1 MPTELPRSSVEP
13 VSSSP
18 EHADASVSPSLN
30 AQNPWPGLAA
40 YDEASRDFFNGRD
53 EEAIELPRL
62 IRLAPLTVLYGK
74 SGLGKSSLLQAGL
87 FPLLRADHYLPVN
100 IDCSQGSDLTLE
112 RVAKRL
118 MAELR
123 RTKADFDALGDESLW
138 EYLHRKDFE
147 IWTTD
152 NFPLTPVLVFDQF
165 EELFSRNDGDTK
177 RIEQFLDG
185 LGDLIENRIPVELR
199 SDAAKPKRSKLDLLT
214 QRYRIVLSFREDFL
228 PQVRA
233 AWERKV
239 PSLLRNYLRLEPMPR
254 ERAIAAVERSGA
266 EVLDKGVAPVI
277 VDFVG
282 KGDEGANRSGAAD
295 PVIEPVLLSLCCY
308 QLNRQRDGKR
318 IDKALVDRA
327 GRDILDSFYREALDD
342 EEVKGPPDV
351 SRFIEGYLIQD
362 RFRGDYPKE
371 GALNDGLLTERQLAA
386 LTDRHRLL
394 RVVSHADTARI
405 ELIHDRLVP
414 VVRKARDER
423 QARELQAEQERKAEQ
438 AQAELKKER
447 AQRKRAQRSFA
458 IASAAALLF
467 LVLFFVTI
475 WQWKMLREATENSQ
489 NLLSQAETTYQFTKL
504 AEEAALHGKGEVA
517 LPADVPPELAPA
529 ELTAY
534 RGLAAYRHLIK
545 STMSWQVNS
554 SLRALHS
561 ALEASTHLRKVVRLR
576 DAAAGPVA
584 SLTAT
589 PALAYSPDGH
599 TLAVGGSDGSIH
611 LLDAATYQE
620 KLPLNCSPPPG
631 THPWSIAFN
640 RNGTHHLAASFVAIG
655 NEARGLI
662 CIFDLVDGS
671 IVRKWDVADIEGTS
685 NDIGSIFSLAFSEA
699 NGKEI
704 VVAGG
709 SKNIVFVGEIE
720 SGHLGSL
727 PKWGAGDISA
737 ISVSKTGRKIA
748 AAQDKIITVWDLGAP
763 NEKPVELT
771 GHKWLVQELVF
782 SPVDDSVL
790 ISGGED
796 GLVKVWN
803 VGEGCETQSAEMRVR
818 VLGLDI
824 NGEGEI
830 VAAGGGQGKLRLY
843 RLDRHLSCTSRAVD
857 GEIPKLELVKDIGEL
872 RAGTVY
878 TVAFDRKKGDRLA
891 SMTTHGTAT
900 EGTIRIWGLNTGDFA
915 LAQLQLRADDGLP
928 TALPANVTTVA
939 ISRDGMSIAAGDE
952 KGNIHLWTRREYAE
966 AEVQP
971 ATAEWSA
978 HPNAIRSLA
987 YVYTGNRLTLVS
999 GGEDGVLKSWDAESG
1014 RMIPGE
1020 MADDAKPV
1028 RAIAVSPDGTM
1039 LAAGSIDGMV
1049 RIWNLTTRAPPRHI
1063 KPNNWQ
1069 SWEELYAVG
1078 FSPDAEYLLIGS
1090 AFLRRIPLGGADEGP
1105 VRSKILPGHFYIKSL
1120 KYIPQSHTVDGGR
1133 VLSASED
1140 GTVLAWDL
1148 KKVEERSS
1156 RRGDQFE
1163 SRMKTRDGE
1172 GLTALDA
1179 SADGRL
1185 VLTGGEQ
1192 GQVQLWDAVHGHLIA
1207 PRFVAHDGD
1216 IKAVALAADGS
1227 VFVTADARKVLLWP
1241 GPNRW
1246 ADIICQK
1253 LSWNMSAG
1261 QWKGWISASLEYKDQ
1276 CENLPRLKD

>member
-1 MPTELPRSSVEP
+1 MPTELPGSSVEP

-123 RTKADFDALGDESLW
+123 RTKGDFIALGDESLW

-165 EELFSRNDGDTK
+165 EELFLRNDGNSKRTK
-177 RIEQFLDG
+177 RFLDG

-228 PQVRA
+228 PQVRV
-233 AWERKV
+233 WEKKV
-239 PSLLRNYLRLEPMPR
+239 PSLLRNYLRLEPMLR

-351 SRFIEGYLIQD
+351 SRFIEGYLIQGD
-362 RFRGDYPKE
+362 RDRGNYSKE

-447 AQRKRAQRSFA
+447 AQRKRAQHSLA

-467 LVLFFVTI
+467 LGLFFFTI
-475 WQWKMLREATENSQ
+475 WQGKKLREATENSQ
-489 NLLSQAETTYQFTKL
+489 NSYQFTKL
-504 AEEAALHGKGEVA
+504 SEEAALHAKGEVA
-517 LPADVPPELAPA
+517 LPAGAPAELAPA
-529 ELTAY
+529 ELMAY

-554 SLRALHS
+554 GLRALHS

-576 DAAAGPVA
+576 DAAAGPMA

-631 THPWSIAFN
+631 THPWKIAFN
-640 RNGTHHLAASFVAIG
+640 RNGTHLAASFNAIG
-655 NEARGLI
+655 KEARGSI
-662 CIFDLVDGS
+662 CIFDLVDVS

-709 SKNIVFVGEIE
+709 SKTIVFVGDIE

-727 PKWGAGDISA
+727 PKWGAGGISA

-748 AAQDKIITVWDLGAP
+748 ANQDKIIKVWDLGAP

-771 GHKWLVQELVF
+771 GHKWSVQELVF

-790 ISGGED
+790 ISGGDD

-803 VGEGCETQSAEMRVR
+803 VGEGCETQSADMRVR

-824 NGEGEI
+824 NGDGEI

-872 RAGTVY
+872 GAGTVG
-878 TVAFDRKKGDRLA
+878 TVAFDRKRDRLA
-891 SMTTHGTAT
+891 SITTHGTAT
-900 EGTIRIWGLNTGDFA
+900 EGTIRIWGLNTDDFA
-915 LAQLQLRADDGLP
+915 LAQLQSRANDGLP

-939 ISRDGMSIAAGDE
+939 ISPDGMSIAAGDD

-971 ATAEWSA
+971 ATAEWTA

-987 YVYTGNRLTLVS
+987 YIRIGNRLTLVS

-1014 RMIPGE
+1014 RMSPGE

-1049 RIWNLTTRAPPRHI
+1049 RIWNLTTRAPPRRI
-1063 KPNNWQ
+1063 RPNNWQ
-1069 SWEELYAVG
+1069 PWEELYAVG
-1078 FSPDAEYLLIGS
+1078 FSPDAESLLIGS
-1090 AFLRRIPLGGADEGP
+1090 AYLRRIPLGGADEG
-1105 VRSKILPGHFYIKSL
+1105 SGEILRGHFYIKSL
-1120 KYIPQSHTVDGGR
+1120 KYIPRSHTVDGGR

-1148 KKVEERSS
+1148 KKVGER

-1163 SRMKTRDGE
+1163 FRMKTRDGE

-1227 VFVTADARKVLLWP
+1227 FFVTADARKVLLWP

>member
-1 MPTELPRSSVEP
+1 MPTELPGSSVER

-123 RTKADFDALGDESLW
+123 RTKGDFIALGDESLW

-165 EELFSRNDGDTK
+165 EELFLRNDGNSK
-177 RIEQFLDG
+177 RIERFLDG

-228 PQVRA
+228 PQVRV
-233 AWERKV
+233 WEKKV
-239 PSLLRNYLRLEPMPR
+239 PSLLRNYLRLEPMLR

-351 SRFIEGYLIQD
+351 SRFIEGYLIQGD
-362 RFRGDYPKE
+362 RDRGNYSKE
-371 GALNDGLLTERQLAA
+371 GALNDGLLTGRQLAA

-447 AQRKRAQRSFA
+447 AQRKRAQHSLA

-467 LVLFFVTI
+467 LVSLI
-475 WQWKMLREATENSQ
+475 MLLREKVTSQ
-489 NLLSQAETTYQFTKL
+489 NLLSQVQITKM
-504 AEEAALHGKGEVA
+504 AEEAALHAKGEIA
-517 LPADVPPELAPA
+517 LPADAPAELAPA
-529 ELTAY
+529 ELMAY

-554 SLRALHS
+554 GLRALHS

-576 DAAAGPVA
+576 DAAAGPMA

-611 LLDAATYQE
+611 LLDAANYQE
-620 KLPLNCSPPPG
+620 KLPLNCSSPPG
-631 THPWSIAFN
+631 TRPWSIAFN
-640 RNGTHHLAASFVAIG
+640 RNGTHLAASFNAIRK
-655 NEARGLI
+655 EARGLI

-685 NDIGSIFSLAFSEA
+685 NDIGSISSLDFSEA

-709 SKNIVFVGEIE
+709 SENIVFVGDIE

-727 PKWGAGDISA
+727 PKWGAGSISA
-737 ISVSKTGRKIA
+737 ISVSKTGRIA
-748 AAQDKIITVWDLGAP
+748 AAQGKIITVWDLGAT

-771 GHKWLVQELVF
+771 GHKDKVQALVF
-782 SPVDDSVL
+782 SPVDNSVL
-790 ISGGED
+790 VSGGED

-803 VGEGCETQSAEMRVR
+803 VGEGCETQSAEIPIRIYA
-818 VLGLDI
+818 LDI
-824 NGEGEI
+824 NGQGEM
-830 VAAGGGQGKLRLY
+830 VAAGGGLAKVRLY

-857 GEIPKLELVKDIGEL
+857 REIPKLELVKDVGEL
-872 RAGTVY
+872 EAGIVLA
-878 TVAFDRKKGDRLA
+878 VAFDRRGHRLA
-891 SMTTHGTAT
+891 SMTTDRTKT
-900 EGTIRIWGLNTGDFA
+900 WEGTIRIWGLNTNDFS
-915 LAQLQLRADDGLP
+915 LAQLQSRADDGLP

-939 ISRDGMSIAAGDE
+939 ISPEGMSIAAGDE

-971 ATAEWSA
+971 ATAEWTA

-987 YVYTGNRLTLVS
+987 YIRIGNRLALVS

-1014 RMIPGE
+1014 RMILE
-1020 MADDAKPV
+1020 MADGAKPV
-1028 RAIAVSPDGTM
+1028 RAIAVSRDGTM
-1039 LAAGSIDGMV
+1039 LAAGSMDGTV
-1049 RIWNLTTRAPPRHI
+1049 RIWNLTTHAPPRRI
-1063 KPNNWQ
+1063 RPNNWD
-1069 SWEELYAVG
+1069 WDPDDELYAVG
-1078 FSPDAEYLLIGS
+1078 FSPDAKYLVIGS
-1090 AFLRRIPLGGADEGP
+1090 FYLRLIPLGGADEGP
-1105 VRSKILPGHFYIKSL
+1105 GEMLFGHFDIKSL
-1120 KYIPQSHTVDGGR
+1120 KSTPQLHTGDGGR

-1148 KKVEERSS
+1148 ERVGKRESTPFALP
-1156 RRGDQFE
+1156 DQSEF
-1163 SRMKTRDGE
+1163 RMKTRDGK

-1179 SADGRL
+1179 NADGRL

-1192 GQVQLWDAVHGHLIA
+1192 GQVQLWDAVYRQLIG

-1227 VFVTADARKVLLWP
+1227 FFVTADARKVLLWP

>member
-1 MPTELPRSSVEP
+1 
-13 VSSSP
+13 
-18 EHADASVSPSLN
+18 
-30 AQNPWPGLAA
+30 
-40 YDEASRDFFNGRD
+40 
-53 EEAIELPRL
+53 
-62 IRLAPLTVLYGK
+62 
-74 SGLGKSSLLQAGL
+74 
-87 FPLLRADHYLPVN
+87 
-100 IDCSQGSDLTLE
+100 
-112 RVAKRL
+112 

-282 KGDEGANRSGAAD
+282 KGDEGPNRSGAAD

-308 QLNRQRDGKR
+308 QLNRRRDGKR

-351 SRFIEGYLIQD
+351 SRFIEGYLIQGD
-362 RFRGDYPKE
+362 RDRGNYSKE
-371 GALNDGLLTERQLAA
+371 GALNAGLLTERQLAA

-438 AQAELKKER
+438 AQAELEKER
-447 AQRKRAQRSFA
+447 AQRKRVQRSFA
-458 IASAAALLF
+458 IASAFALLF
-467 LVLFFVTI
+467 FGLFFFTMRQRI
-475 WQWKMLREATENSQ
+475 ALQ
-489 NLLSQAETTYQFTKL
+489 NLLSQVEITKM
-504 AEEAALHGKGEVA
+504 AEETALQAKGEIA
-517 LPADVPPELAPA
+517 FPPGAPPELAPA
-529 ELTAY
+529 EQMAY

-545 STMSWQVNS
+545 PTMSWQVNS
-554 SLRALHS
+554 GLRALHS
-561 ALEASTHLRKVVRLR
+561 ALEASTHLRKIVRLR
-576 DAAAGPVA
+576 DAAAGPMA

-589 PALAYSPDGH
+589 PALAYSPNGQ
-599 TLAVGGSDGSIH
+599 TLAVVGGSDGSIH

-620 KLPLNCSPPPG
+620 QLLLNCSHPPG
-631 THPWSIAFN
+631 TQVWSIAFN
-640 RNGTHHLAASFVAIG
+640 RQGRRLAAGFVAETG
-655 NEARGLI
+655 DSPRGAI
-662 CIFDLVDGS
+662 CIFDVADGS
-671 IVRKWDVADIEGTS
+671 VVRRWEQADVQGKSD
-685 NDIGSIFSLAFSEA
+685 DIGDIFSLDFSEV

-727 PKWGAGDISA
+727 PERGAGDISA

-748 AAQDKIITVWDLGAP
+748 AAQEKIIRIWDLDEP
-763 NEKPVELT
+763 NKEPVELN
-771 GHKWLVQELVF
+771 GHKATVQAVVF
-782 SPVDDSVL
+782 SPADNDVL
-790 ISGGED
+790 VSGGED
-796 GLVKVWN
+796 TLVKVWN
-803 VGEGCETQSAEMRVR
+803 VGERCETQSAQMPVK
-818 VLGLDI
+818 VYGLDI

-830 VAAGGGQGKLRLY
+830 VAAGSGQGKLRLY
-843 RLDRHLSCTSRAVD
+843 RLDRHLSCASRAVD
-857 GEIPKLELVKDIGEL
+857 REFPELKHVKDIGE
-872 RAGTVY
+872 GTGIVY
-878 TVAFDRKKGDRLA
+878 AVAFDRKGDRLA
-891 SMTTHGTAT
+891 SMTTDR
-900 EGTIRIWGLNTGDFA
+900 TIRIWEPNTEGFS
-915 LAQLQLRADDGLP
+915 LAQLQSRADDGR
-928 TALPANVTTVA
+928 TTDLPADVTTVA
-939 ISRDGMSIAAGDE
+939 ISLDSPDGMSIAAGDA
-952 KGNIHLWTRREYAE
+952 KGNIHLWTRRGYAD
-966 AEVQP
+966 AKVQS
-971 ATAEWSA
+971 ATSEWTA
-978 HPNAIRSLA
+978 HPNAIRSL
-987 YVYTGNRLTLVS
+987 VYIRNGNRLALVS
-999 GGEDGVLKSWDAESG
+999 GGEDGVKSWDPASG
-1014 RMIPGE
+1014 RLIEGE
-1020 MADDAKPV
+1020 MAINAKQPV

-1039 LAAGSIDGMV
+1039 LAAGSSDGTV
-1049 RIWNLTTRAPPRHI
+1049 RIWNLTTRALSRWI
-1063 KPNNWQ
+1063 RPNDWD
-1069 SWEELYAVG
+1069 SWVPGDELNAVG
-1078 FSPDAEYLLIGS
+1078 FSPDAKYLVIGPT
-1090 AFLRRIPLGGADEGP
+1090 FLRLIALEGADEGP
-1105 VRSKILPGHFYIKSL
+1105 VSSEMLFGHFYIKSL
-1120 KYIPQSHTVDGGR
+1120 KSIFQLQTGIGGR

-1140 GTVLAWDL
+1140 GSVLAWDDF
-1148 KKVEERSS
+1148 ERVGKRKSTRFS
-1156 RRGDQFE
+1156 LPPDEFKF
-1163 SRMKTRDGE
+1163 RMKTRDGE
-1172 GLTALDA
+1172 VLTALDA

-1192 GQVQLWDAVHGHLIA
+1192 GQVQLWDAVHGHLIG

-1227 VFVTADARKVLLWP
+1227 VFVTADARKLLLWP